1 MTATR
6 KQKRKEGRKRE
17 QIRRAAY
24 ICFRNSGYHET
35 TVDEICKECG
45 KEDYIWSKGR
55 CKPCASKSYKKLGPS
70 KKAKDKIDL
79 DTKFYEEIWS
89 EKPHYCEE
97 CDKDLGKNWERYM
110 FSHILSKGS
119 QPKLR
124 HNKDNINILCLECH
138 QKWEFGDK
146 KSMKI
151 YPANERLIELLKQG
165 LL

>member
-1 MTATR
+1 MGVFFLYLLHDT
-6 KQKRKEGRKRE
+6 KKEEDLQGVWQGRL
-17 QIRRAAY
+17 
-24 ICFRNSGYHET
+24 H
-35 TVDEICKECG
+35 
-45 KEDYIWSKGR
+45 WSKGR

-79 DTKFYEEIWS
+79 DTKFYEELWS
-89 EKPHYCEE
+89 ERPHYCEE

-151 YPANERLIELLKQG
+151 YPATRS
-165 LL
+165 

>member
-1 MTATR
+1 METQHISFIMIPR
-6 KQKRKEGRKRE
+6 KKK
-17 QIRRAAY
+17 
-24 ICFRNSGYHET
+24 
-35 TVDEICKECG
+35 ICKECER
-45 KEDYIWSKGR
+45 EDYIWSHGR
-55 CKPCASKSYKKLGPS
+55 CKPCSIKNSKKGRLIGFSKSAKK
-70 KKAKDKIDL
+70 KIDQ
-79 DTKFYEEIWS
+79 DKKFYEELWS
-89 EKPHYCEE
+89 ERPHYCEE
-97 CDKDLGKNWERYM
+97 CDKDLGENWAKYM

-151 YPANERLIELLKQG
+151 YPANERLIELLKQS

>member
-1 MTATR
+1 MIPR
-6 KQKRKEGRKRE
+6 KKK
-17 QIRRAAY
+17 
-24 ICFRNSGYHET
+24 T
-35 TVDEICKECG
+35 CKECG

-79 DTKFYEEIWS
+79 DTKFYEELWS
-89 EKPHYCEE
+89 ERPHYCEG

-151 YPANERLIELLKQG
+151 YPANERQIELLKQS

>member
-1 MTATR
+1 MIPR
-6 KQKRKEGRKRE
+6 KKK
-17 QIRRAAY
+17 
-24 ICFRNSGYHET
+24 
-35 TVDEICKECG
+35 ICKNCER
-45 KEDYIWSKGR
+45 EDYIWSHGR
-55 CKPCASKSYKKLGPS
+55 CKPCSIKNSKKGRLIGLSKSAKK
-70 KKAKDKIDL
+70 KIDQ
-79 DTKFYEEIWS
+79 DKKFYEELWL
-89 EKPHYCEE
+89 ERPHYCEE
-97 CDKDLGKNWERYM
+97 CDKDLGENWAKYM

-151 YPANERLIELLKQG
+151 YPANERLIELLKQS